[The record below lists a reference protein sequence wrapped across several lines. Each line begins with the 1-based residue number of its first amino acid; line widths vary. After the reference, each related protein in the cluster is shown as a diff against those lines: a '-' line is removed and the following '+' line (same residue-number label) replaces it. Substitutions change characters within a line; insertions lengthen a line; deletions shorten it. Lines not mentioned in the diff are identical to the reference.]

1 MNKNPPSSKPA
12 ITSSSSNKNITKN
25 SNTKISTSVPKK
37 DNNKDI
43 LNRMKQIKAQYNTRS
58 RNSAVK

>member
-43 LNRMKQIKAQYNTRS
+43 LNRMK
-58 RNSAVK
+58 